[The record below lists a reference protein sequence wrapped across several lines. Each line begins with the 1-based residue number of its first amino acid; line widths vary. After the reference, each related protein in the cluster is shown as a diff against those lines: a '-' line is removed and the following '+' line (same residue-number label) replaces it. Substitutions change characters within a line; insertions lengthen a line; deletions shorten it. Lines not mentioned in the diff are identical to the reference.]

1 MLHRVWGSPIAL
13 ASAALVVATA
23 ASADT
28 PKVIKARCIDADTQS
43 QSLRRSGNFSDARAQ
58 LKICIDARCPKI
70 VRNDCVQRLDDLER
84 AQPTVVFD
92 AKDPAGV
99 DLSAVKITVD
109 GHPWT
114 EKLDGTA
121 LPIDAG
127 EHSFT
132 FEVPDQ
138 PPVSRRLILEEGE
151 KGRREHVV
159 IGVPRPAPP
168 TAPVALSRSQA
179 PTSESASGGS
189 SIGRPVGLL
198 VGGLG
203 IAGIAAG
210 SVFGLMTRSA
220 ISRQAQECARDSCS
234 SAGRE
239 QALGDHDVA
248 VKYGLFSEIGFIGGG
263 VLLAGGAAV
272 FLLSRPG
279 AAASPS
285 PNTGLVVTPSLQP
298 TGASVVV
305 RGLF

>member
-1 MLHRVWGSPIAL
+1 MPRRVWGFPVAL
-13 ASAALVVATA
+13 ALAALGLATG

-28 PKVIKARCIDADTQS
+28 PKEIKARCIDANTQS
-43 QSLRRSGNFSDARAQ
+43 QSLRRSGNFSAARAQ

-92 AKDPAGV
+92 AKDPAGG
-99 DLSAVKITVD
+99 DLSAVKMTVD

-132 FEVPDQ
+132 FEVPGQ

-159 IGVPRPAPP
+159 IGVQRPSPPAAQVAPSPLAPP
-168 TAPVALSRSQA
+168 P
-179 PTSESASGGS
+179 ESASGS
-189 SIGRPVGLL
+189 SSTGRPVGLL

-210 SVFGLMTRSA
+210 GVFGLMTRSA
-220 ISRQAQECARDSCS
+220 ISRQAQECAPDSCTS
-234 SAGRE
+234 TGHE
-239 QALGDHDVA
+239 QALRDHDVA

-263 VLLAGGAAV
+263 VLLAGGAAL
-272 FLLSRPG
+272 FLFSRPG

-298 TGASVVV
+298 TGGSVVV